1 MNIFNDFCLKIS
13 YNEIKRWKF
22 ILFAVI
28 FNLTM
33 SFFFSFIAH
42 FIFNKDILNDFKND
56 FGATLKDKTLW
67 IIIIIPFIETL
78 LYQYAIIEILNKK
91 FNTLISCI
99 ISALLFGLSHTYN
112 IFYFLFAFIS
122 GFLFATIY
130 YVGSITRRGIFYTF
144 LTHSIYNS
152 IAFILNLT
160 FSNHD

>member
-1 MNIFNDFCLKIS
+1 MNIFSDFCLKIS
-13 YNEIKRWKF
+13 YIEIKKWKL
-22 ILFAVI
+22 ILFAVV

-42 FIFNKDILNDFKND
+42 FFFNEDILNDFKND
-56 FGATLKDKTLW
+56 FGSKLKDKIIW
-67 IIIIIPFIETL
+67 IIIIIPFFETL

-91 FNTLISCI
+91 FNPLISCI

-112 IFYFLFAFIS
+112 IFYFLFALIS

-152 IAFILNLT
+152 IAFTLNLI
-160 FSNHD
+160 FLNHE